1 MSVPDTKVP
10 DMGVPERGVPEMGVP
25 VRGRDPRSDAGAVE
39 FSGIL
44 PVLLTTCL
52 LVWEAFLVGMSATY
66 TGHAANEG
74 ARVAAVGGDQEE
86 VKAAAVQRI
95 AGAWADE
102 ENIQVRYPTGNVC
115 DPARVPQVDEDCGYV
130 RVSIKVPLLFP
141 GVMLP
146 FTVSARTKVVYEQ
159 EGER

>member
-1 MSVPDTKVP
+1 MSD
-10 DMGVPERGVPEMGVP
+10 RA
-25 VRGRDPRSDAGAVE
+25 RGRAPRSDDGVVE
-39 FSGIL
+39 FSAIL

-74 ARVAAVGGDQEE
+74 ARAAAVGGGYAE
-86 VKAAAVQRI
+86 VKEAAVQRI

-102 ENIQVRYPTGNVC
+102 ENIQVRYPTGRVC
-115 DPARVPQVDEDCGYV
+115 DPTKVPQVDEDCGYV
-130 RVSIKVPLLFP
+130 RVNIKVPLLFP

-146 FTVSARTKVVYEQ
+146 MTVTARTKVVYE
-159 EGER
+159 GESVG